1 MQPVSLVDSDLANS
15 RSLFEPDVACSYL
28 TWVSSWIFLRE
39 HPCIPPSTNDMSES
53 LSCKPNTIS
62 FRDLVLSEK
71 KKKRYIYQTDRS
83 STSAYLWAVCFTVH
97 SLNSSSE
104 VSTTMSMLV
113 RGVWPCP
120 SAVACSRRSTYK
132 IIATQQERKF
142 TVSCIQWQ
150 HKDFNWFKGKNTGPM
165 IITHSCVNLLTNFD

>member
-1 MQPVSLVDSDLANS
+1 MGVSRSCSRTSDPHLMHILPSSAQTLASAELFPSLVTHSFLPAAAVQSFFFFPFLESAITEVQPVSLVDSDLANS

-113 RGVWPCP
+113 RGV
-120 SAVACSRRSTYK
+120 
-132 IIATQQERKF
+132 
-142 TVSCIQWQ
+142 
-150 HKDFNWFKGKNTGPM
+150 
-165 IITHSCVNLLTNFD
+165 